1 MLSYILDY
9 KKNKNRVLAFIILY
23 CACLLELLLSAIYS
37 SNCIPVTSLPIPTN
51 IINVAYIIVII
62 GGSLFNALGTVLI
75 GLLIAKVLTS
85 TKLKNSQIGTKHL
98 LHLIISVYPVKC
110 LISVII
116 SSTFIVYLCVTDNL
130 AFGYAYPL
138 YNNIHAVGSVLSILL
153 VVILTHSAY
162 RKACK

>member
-23 CACLLELLLSAIYS
+23 CACLLELLLSVIYS

-62 GGSLFNALGTVLI
+62 GGSLFNTLGTVLI

-116 SSTFIVYLCVTDNL
+116 SSTFIV
-130 AFGYAYPL
+130 
-138 YNNIHAVGSVLSILL
+138 
-153 VVILTHSAY
+153 
-162 RKACK
+162 